1 MGTRF
6 PNLGRLRSP
15 ASPGRARKPLKR
27 RRARRGTPIA
37 ARGGGRLDES
47 RAKQYV
53 RCPPPGEG
61 GPARARPRLI
71 FAHPSWY
78 ISRVVPPE
86 EFRRVFCHF
95 ATGGTIVTT
104 RDADGRPTG
113 RPVRAFCS
121 VSLVPP
127 QVVVC

>member
-6 PNLGRLRSP
+6 PNLGRVPRL

-71 FAHPSWY
+71 FSQPSWY
-78 ISRVVPPE
+78 INRVVPPQE
-86 EFRRVFCHF
+86 VCRVFGHF
-95 ATGGTIVTT
+95 ATGVTIVTT
-104 RDADGRPTG
+104 RDAAGRPT
-113 RPVRAFCS
+113 PLTPSAVCS
-121 VSLVPP
+121 VSLAPP
-127 QVVVC
+127 

>member
-6 PNLGRLRSP
+6 PNLGRVPRL

-61 GPARARPRLI
+61 GAARAPPRLI
-71 FAHPSWY
+71 FSPPSRY
-78 ISRVVPPE
+78 INRGGPPGAFCPVLRHLAPGVPL
-86 EFRRVFCHF
+86 F
-95 ATGGTIVTT
+95 TT
-104 RDADGRPTG
+104 CGARGPPTG
-113 RPVRAFCS
+113 
-121 VSLVPP
+121 
-127 QVVVC
+127 

>member
-6 PNLGRLRSP
+6 PNLGRVPRL

-61 GPARARPRLI
+61 GPARAPPPLI
-71 FAHPSWY
+71 FFHPSLY
-78 ISRVVPPE
+78 LNRVVPPQK
-86 EFRRVFCHF
+86 FLRVFRHF
-95 ATGGTIVTT
+95 PPGGTILSRPEPAGP
-104 RDADGRPTG
+104 RDRLHP
-113 RPVRAFCS
+113 
-121 VSLVPP
+121 
-127 QVVVC
+127 

>member
-6 PNLGRLRSP
+6 PNLGRVPRL

-61 GPARARPRLI
+61 GPSRAPPRLI
-71 FAHPSWY
+71 FSHPSLY
-78 ISRVVPPE
+78 ISRGVPPAQ
-86 EFRRVFCHF
+86 FRRVLGHF
-95 ATGGTIVTT
+95 ATGVTIVTT
-104 RDADGRPTG
+104 GDPRRRPT
-113 RPVRAFCS
+113 R
-121 VSLVPP
+121 
-127 QVVVC
+127 